1 MPFESKESI
10 RRVHSIVDQISASV
24 SLRESQSAN
33 LNLENNSLIL
43 LKWMQKPSSKSFES
57 TRRRFNGLHMN
68 WETRIRN
75 PLRVWVGVRDQFR
88 RQPSCKIFASGHK
101 KKASPSYWD
110 CLFGKI
116 RIRLV
121 YETTFA
127 NANFSHKWPS
137 SIARH
142 ESLATWK

>member
-43 LKWMQKPSSKSFES
+43 LKWKQKPSSKSFES

-101 KKASPSYWD
+101 KKPHHPIGIASLEKSESV
-110 CLFGKI
+110 LFKKQ
-116 RIRLV
+116 RLQ
-121 YETTFA
+121 TPISA
-127 NANFSHKWPS
+127 ISGLQA
-137 SIARH
+137 
-142 ESLATWK
+142 